1 MKKWLNDH
9 PYLFTSVMFIIIVIF
24 GWQFLYWRWENFA
37 LLLLLYFIVTLGIRL
52 DDISKKIGSLSR
64 PSSPN
69 SVEKDSII
77 SQLNEI
83 KLSVKSLNMTLRKL
97 LEQAQ
102 NEKQNQ
108 NSPDYALS
116 LHLTS
121 PPSARPKFRS

>member
-9 PYLFTSVMFIIIVIF
+9 PYLFTSAIFIIIVIV

-37 LLLLLYFIVTLGIRL
+37 LLLLLYFMVTLGIRL

-64 PSSPN
+64 SSSPE
-69 SVEKDSII
+69 SDEKDNII

-83 KLSVKSLNMTLRKL
+83 KLSVNSVNITLRKL
-97 LEQAQ
+97 LEQTQ

-108 NSPDYALS
+108 NNPD
-116 LHLTS
+116 
-121 PPSARPKFRS
+121 